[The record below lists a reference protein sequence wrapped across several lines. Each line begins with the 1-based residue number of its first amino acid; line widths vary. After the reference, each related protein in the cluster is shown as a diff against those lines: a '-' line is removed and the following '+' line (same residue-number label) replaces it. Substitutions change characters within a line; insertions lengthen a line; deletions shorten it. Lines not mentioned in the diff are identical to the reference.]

1 MTINFRVNKITK
13 PGQQE
18 TGELSDADLTMTL
31 LRFIAET
38 LEYIFILI
46 IIILILIYILITD
59 CFYLKFFH

>member
-18 TGELSDADLTMTL
+18 HELLDANLTIAL

-46 IIILILIYILITD
+46 IIILILKYILITH
-59 CFYLKFFH
+59 CFYLKSFH